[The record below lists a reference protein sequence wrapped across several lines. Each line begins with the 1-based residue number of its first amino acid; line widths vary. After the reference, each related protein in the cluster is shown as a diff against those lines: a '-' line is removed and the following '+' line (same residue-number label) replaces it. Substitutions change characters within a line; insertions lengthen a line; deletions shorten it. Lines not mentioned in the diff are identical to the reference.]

1 MPAVTNNYVTLSA
14 ELELERIVPLQQAA
28 ELRSTSVDT
37 LKRRHPDKI
46 IRLSPR
52 RNGMRLRD
60 ALMLRQS
67 EPV

>member
-1 MPAVTNNYVTLSA
+1 MPAPTNNHVILSA
-14 ELELERIVPLQQAA
+14 ELQLERIVPLQQAA
-28 ELRSTSVDT
+28 ALQSTSVDT

-67 EPV
+67 ER

>member
-1 MPAVTNNYVTLSA
+1 MPAPTNNHLILSA
-14 ELELERIVPLQQAA
+14 ELQLECIVPLQQAA
-28 ELRSTSVDT
+28 ALQSTSVDT

-67 EPV
+67 EP

>member
-1 MPAVTNNYVTLSA
+1 MPAPTNNSFTLSP
-14 ELELERIVPLQQAA
+14 ELELERILSLKQAA
-28 ELRSTSVDT
+28 ELQSTSIDT
-37 LKRRHPDKI
+37 LKRRHAGKI

-52 RNGMRLRD
+52 RKGIRLRD